1 MLRLGSSPTAH
12 QAAEPQIWK
21 YFMSSKIVRT
31 WKEPEENPIEEDVEE
46 EFRFN
51 PKGWERLP
59 KGVRKVRVNIWLDD
73 DVVAEFKTRAEQPN
87 AAPYQTQINQTLRE
101 ALGKNAATA
110 QQKNSL
116 AVAAIENPQFIQQL
130 SEKIGA
136 YLIAHTSKTKPK
148 RKAA

>member
-1 MLRLGSSPTAH
+1 MQKNL
-12 QAAEPQIWK
+12 I
-21 YFMSSKIVRT
+21 RT
-31 WKEPEENPIEEDVEE
+31 WEEPVESSTEEDVEA

-51 PKGWERLP
+51 AKSWERLP

-110 QQKNSL
+110 QQKNPP

-136 YLIAHTSKTKPK
+136 YLIAHTSKTKPR

>member
-1 MLRLGSSPTAH
+1 MQKKFISN
-12 QAAEPQIWK
+12 
-21 YFMSSKIVRT
+21 V
-31 WKEPEENPIEEDVEE
+31 EEWVGDPSEQDVEE

-51 PKGWERLP
+51 PKSWERLP

-101 ALGKNAATA
+101 ALGKNVQTSK
-110 QQKNSL
+110 QKNLS
-116 AVAAIENPQFIQQL
+116 APVIDNPQFIQQL
-130 SEKIGA
+130 SEKIGE

>member
-1 MLRLGSSPTAH
+1 MQKKFISN
-12 QAAEPQIWK
+12 
-21 YFMSSKIVRT
+21 V
-31 WKEPEENPIEEDVEE
+31 EEWVGDPSEQDVEE

-51 PKGWERLP
+51 PKSWERLP

-73 DVVAEFKTRAEQPN
+73 DVVTEFKARAEQPN

-101 ALGKNAATA
+101 ALGKNVQTSK
-110 QQKNSL
+110 QKNL
-116 AVAAIENPQFIQQL
+116 PAPVIDNPQFIQQL
-130 SEKIGA
+130 SEKIGE

>member
-1 MLRLGSSPTAH
+1 
-12 QAAEPQIWK
+12 
-21 YFMSSKIVRT
+21 MSSKIVRT
-31 WKEPEENPIEEDVEE
+31 WEEPVDNSTEAGIEE
-46 EFRFN
+46 EFRFDLAKARMN
-51 PKGWERLP
+51 VLP
-59 KGVRKVRVNIWLDD
+59 RGVRKVRVNIWLDD

-110 QQKNSL
+110 QQKNPP